1 MARAALLM
9 QAMDDNHARVRD
21 RLEGMDEEEFFWKPV
36 PEAWTIFHDG
46 TGRWR
51 YDYAIPDPEPAR
63 VTTIAWQMIHLGTCK
78 VMYHEYAYGPARL
91 RFPEIDIPRTPVDTI
106 AFLDDGQQLLGGDL
120 EGLTE
125 TGLDEL
131 VKTNWGELWPAWRIF
146 WVMADHD
153 AFHGG
158 MIGTLRDLYQWRTS

>member
-1 MARAALLM
+1 MSRAALLLK
-9 QAMDDNHARVRD
+9 ALDDTHARVQD

-36 PEAWTIFHDG
+36 PEAWTVFQDE
-46 TGRWR
+46 TGRWG
-51 YDYAIPDPEPAR
+51 YDYAIPDPEPAP

-78 VMYHEYAYGPARL
+78 VMYHEYAFGAARL
-91 RFPEIDIPRTPVDTI
+91 TFPEIDIPHTAADARS
-106 AFLDDGQQLLGGDL
+106 FLDDGRLLLRNDL

-125 TGLDEL
+125 AGLDEP

-158 MIGTLRDLYQWRTS
+158 MIGTLRDLYRWRKR